1 VKFKYS
7 DKIKFEIELLNK
19 VLNNFNMPSVL
30 ENNYFLIDKELT
42 FEKCLK
48 FKLFNP
54 LKNHITLNFIFSD
67 EGIEIDIDKLPEAI
81 EWVFSESEESFEDI
95 STLIKD
101 LFSCYALL
109 ENYGEHFTRL
119 SLYDSDGN
127 SKRTFEY
134 REGFGFKRKRSDKLF
149 FPFID

>member
-1 VKFKYS
+1 MKLNFT
-7 DKIKFEIELLNK
+7 DKIKFEIALLNK
-19 VLNNFNMPSVL
+19 VLNKFNIPPVPES
-30 ENNYFLIDKELT
+30 NYILIDKELT

-54 LKNHITLNFIFSD
+54 LKKHIALNFIFTD

-81 EWVFSESEESFEDI
+81 EWVFSESEESCEKI
-95 STLIKD
+95 SALITD

-119 SLYDSDGN
+119 SLYDSVGN